1 MSVSV
6 RSELYMAVQATAA
19 RSSRYCSGCFQT
31 MSYLFG
37 LFRNFIRM
45 YLL

>member
-6 RSELYMAVQATAA
+6 RSELYMGVQATVA
-19 RSSRYCSGCFQT
+19 RSSRYCSGCFQA
-31 MSYLFG
+31 MSCLFG
-37 LFRNFIRM
+37 LFRNCIKV

>member
-6 RSELYMAVQATAA
+6 RSEFYRVVQVTVA
-19 RSSRYCSGCFQT
+19 RSSRYCSDCFQT

-37 LFRNFIRM
+37 LFRNSIRL
-45 YLL
+45 Y